1 MVNIESL
8 DFLKG
13 PMAALYG
20 RGEAGGLLNIN
31 TKKPE
36 WESSS
41 EVNLRAN
48 SLEKYRASFE
58 HTAPISD
65 AVRSH
70 MKITKVFV
78 IMCRVSVGFSH
89 LNSHGKF
96 QIQPN

>member
-1 MVNIESL
+1 TNYGGGFWDNFSFRGFSTDPNIGAQIIRNGLSVNRGLSAPRDMVNIESL

-41 EVNLRAN
+41 EVNL
-48 SLEKYRASFE
+48 
-58 HTAPISD
+58 
-65 AVRSH
+65 
-70 MKITKVFV
+70 
-78 IMCRVSVGFSH
+78 
-89 LNSHGKF
+89 
-96 QIQPN
+96 